1 MPIPGIVQIMQAAFL
16 NLLYLD
22 IFYTEKWLPFIF
34 PLDPLGNDETGLNE
48 YFEDNGFGTTLFMVN
63 LGSAIS
69 VHNVPL
75 CIICFI
81 SIDCLLGYISNIVR

>member
-63 LGSAIS
+63 LGSAIMFILF
-69 VHNVPL
+69 HFALFALYPL
-75 CIICFI
+75 IAF
-81 SIDCLLGYISNIVR
+81 LATFLTL

>member
-48 YFEDNGFGTTLFMVN
+48 YFEDNGFGATLFMVN
-63 LGSAIS
+63 IGSAL
-69 VHNVPL
+69 VFVLLQFALFALYPL
-75 CIICFI
+75 IA
-81 SIDCLLGYISNIVR
+81 LLATFLSL